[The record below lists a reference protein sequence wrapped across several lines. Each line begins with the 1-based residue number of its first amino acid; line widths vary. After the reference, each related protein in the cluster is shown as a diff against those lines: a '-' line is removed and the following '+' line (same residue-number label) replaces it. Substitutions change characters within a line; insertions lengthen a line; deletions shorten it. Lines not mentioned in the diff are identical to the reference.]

1 MSGGDFFDDSV
12 SQRVDLVVVRD
23 HAHAQEVCA
32 ALQGAGLDDVKCW
45 PEDAMTDQ
53 ASPAGRGFW
62 DELSGTASSEWVGP
76 FHIRVWEEDLAK
88 AQLVLADSGLQE
100 S

>member
-1 MSGGDFFDDSV
+1 VSGDDFFDDSV
-12 SQRVDLVVVRD
+12 SQRVDLAVVRD
-23 HAHAQEVCA
+23 HARAQEICA
-32 ALQGAGLDDVKCW
+32 ALQRAGLDDVKCW

-53 ASPAGRGFW
+53 AGPAGRGFW
-62 DELSGTASSEWVGP
+62 EELSGSGASEWFGP

-88 AQLVLADSGLQE
+88 AQVVLADSGLQE